1 MRVGE
6 RAFGT
11 DDAVCDSRLGHEK
24 RARDLVRGEPA
35 GQAQRERKWANAG
48 TFNLLRLVAQHGMAR
63 RENQAEKIVAMS
75 FYFRSRSERRRA
87 RSIARCFAVAMSHA
101 PGFDGTLSRGHSSSA
116 ATSAACAR
124 SSATPTSCVMRVRPA
139 IRRGDSMRQTASIAG
154 CVSAFGP
161 G

>member
-24 RARDLVRGEPA
+24 HARDLVRGEPA
-35 GQAQRERKWANAG
+35 DQAQRERK
-48 TFNLLRLVAQHGMAR
+48 LRLVAQHGMAR

-75 FYFRSRSERRRA
+75 FYFRSRSERRRT

-101 PGFDGTLSRGHSSSA
+101 PGFDGTPSRGHSS
-116 ATSAACAR
+116 SAACAR
-124 SSATPTSCVMRVRPA
+124 SSATPA
-139 IRRGDSMRQTASIAG
+139 A